1 MSTTTATQDYDGD
14 CDVDLFVTHLTTETN
29 TLYVNNGGWF
39 GDATNTAGSGPA
51 RLFRNDSGSASW
63 LGLALRDATGLV
75 AVGAAVGREPDS
87 CGARRIATDGSYA
100 SASDPRV
107 VFGLGRKSDPQFI
120 RVRWADGSTE
130 RFGPLAPNR
139 YHLLRQKPP

>member
-1 MSTTTATQDYDGD
+1 MSTGFGTGWFDADNHGD
-14 CDVDLFVTHLTTETN
+14 IDINVTN
-29 TLYVNNGGWF
+29 NNG
-39 GDATNTAGSGPA
+39 PA
-51 RLFRNDSGSASW
+51 WLFRNDSGPASW

-107 VFGLGRKSDPQFI
+107 VFGPGHRSDRQFI
-120 RVRWADGSTE
+120 RVLWACGSTE

-139 YHLLRQKPP
+139 HHLPRQKPP